1 MKEENTAVAEAHP
14 EGELGT
20 SGELPSKFR
29 SVDALLHAY
38 EALEAEFTRRSQRLR
53 ALEQANKAVPIEEQP
68 SACET
73 VEAGKGGAKESEARA
88 VRTAPEGEERA
99 EKPSELLKESAELP
113 RVPLMTHSGTGVQ
126 APQKRPKNFEEAG
139 MLALGYLK
147 NAKKGE

>member
-53 ALEQANKAVPIEEQP
+53 ALEQANKAVPIGEQP

-73 VEAGKGGAKESEARA
+73 VEAVTGGNGEDEARA
-88 VRTAPEGEERA
+88 VRTVPEGEERA
-99 EKPSELLKESAELP
+99 EKPSELLKESAEFP

-126 APQKRPKNFEEAG
+126 APQRRPKNFEEAG